1 MSIIKE
7 RRKEMDLS
15 RRQLAKKLGC
25 TMKLIERLE
34 GGQVPTILQA
44 SIIYKEMGITYKQLV
59 NNYKEEGK

>member
-59 NNYKEEGK
+59 NDYRKEV